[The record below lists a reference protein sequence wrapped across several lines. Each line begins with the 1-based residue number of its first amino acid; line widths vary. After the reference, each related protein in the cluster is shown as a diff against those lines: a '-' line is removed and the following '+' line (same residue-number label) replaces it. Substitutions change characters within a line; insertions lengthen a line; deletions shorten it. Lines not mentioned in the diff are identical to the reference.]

1 MDGGTDGLMAGQ
13 CENSIPSTNK
23 VCGGGGGGGGGGG
36 RCNYEFLDK
45 FKEKVI

>member
-23 VCGGGGGGGGGGG
+23 VCGG
-36 RCNYEFLDK
+36 CNYEFLDK